1 MKARLAIPALLIVV
15 GGCAATTS
23 NYDSAQ
29 MAPPDN
35 MSSAD
40 LHTNMRRL
48 WEDHVTYTRNYI
60 IAAVDGHASLQAV
73 TDRLM
78 RNQDDIGNA
87 VGHYY
92 GAAAGQKLTA
102 LLKDHIKLAGEVV
115 AAAKANDAAK
125 LADADHRWHENA
137 EDIAKFLSGANP
149 AWTKDGLQTMLN
161 KHLALTTQEATMRL
175 HRDWAGEL
183 TTYDQVVDQAMMM
196 ADALTNGIMKQFPA
210 HT

>member
-1 MKARLAIPALLIVV
+1 MKVRVALPAFLLMV
-15 GGCAATTS
+15 GACAATTS
-23 NYDSAQ
+23 NYDTAQ
-29 MAPPDN
+29 MAPADN

-48 WEDHVTYTRNYI
+48 WEDHVNYTRNYI
-60 IAAVDGHASLQAV
+60 IAAVDGHASLQPV

-87 VGHYY
+87 VAHYY

-115 AAAKANDAAK
+115 AAAKNNDQAK
-125 LADADHRWHENA
+125 LADADRRWHDNA
-137 EDIAKFLSGANP
+137 TDIAAFLSGANP
-149 AWTKDGLQTMLN
+149 AWTKAALQTMLN

-175 HRDWAGEL
+175 HHDWAGEL
-183 TTYDQVVDQAMMM
+183 STYDQVVDQAMMM
-196 ADALTNGIMKQFPA
+196 ADALTNGIMKQFPT